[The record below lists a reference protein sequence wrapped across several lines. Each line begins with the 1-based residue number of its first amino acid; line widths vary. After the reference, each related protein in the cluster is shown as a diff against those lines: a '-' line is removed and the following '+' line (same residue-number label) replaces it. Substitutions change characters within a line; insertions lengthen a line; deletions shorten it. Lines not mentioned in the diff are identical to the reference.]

1 MNSSSGNFHVLFQV
15 PQTTYKT
22 PVEDDII
29 SRIRE
34 DNRRKAEVGPL
45 LFCKRF
51 TIHTVGHFWVAC
63 CFCFKTSSSA
73 NRFL

>member
-1 MNSSSGNFHVLFQV
+1 MHVSGPFQV

-34 DNRRKAEVGPL
+34 ENRRKAEVCYLVSG
-45 LFCKRF
+45 F
-51 TIHTVGHFWVAC
+51 TYHWTKVICIVAVQL
-63 CFCFKTSSSA
+63 SI
-73 NRFL
+73 L